1 MQVIPESYTR
11 LSGTASDVRENLG
24 PLADLAGKWVGSK
37 GWNLVAL
44 PSKGSTP
51 SDEGDFKL
59 LLQPYTETIVF
70 TPIGGAVRNR
80 GGDVDQFVTGLMYE
94 LTVSDTETN
103 ETLHVENGMWLY
115 LDNVFNND
123 GTAGPKPPF
132 SLARSATIPHGD
144 SAMILGNASETNGSP
159 SFPVQS
165 ALPPDTGPNTPLGY
179 TDDYSTV
186 PQGTPF
192 VSADVNKTLEA
203 DIAGQDIVHTTT
215 FVMDSKNSG
224 GITNIPFIVDRADT
238 PRFETI
244 FWIETVKEADGSTF
258 LQLQYTQISDIIFHK
273 KFGKDG
279 LITWPH
285 VNVNTLKKV

>member
-1 MQVIPESYTR
+1 MKILAESYTR
-11 LSGTASDVRENLG
+11 LSGSARDVRENLG

-51 SDEGDFKL
+51 SDQGDFDL
-59 LLQPYTETIVF
+59 LLQPYTETIIF
-70 TPIGGAVRNR
+70 TPIGGPVRNR

-94 LTVSDTETN
+94 LTVSDSNSN

-123 GTAGPKPPF
+123 GSPGPKPPF

-144 SAMILGNASETNGSP
+144 SAMILGNAKETDGPP
-159 SFPVQS
+159 SFPMQS
-165 ALPPDTGPNTPLGY
+165 ALPPDTGPNTPFGY
-179 TDDYSTV
+179 TDPYHTIGH
-186 PQGTPF
+186 GTPF
-192 VSADVNKTLEA
+192 VSADINQTLRD
-203 DIAGQDIVHTTT
+203 DIAGQNIIHTST
-215 FVMDSKNSG
+215 FVMDSKNKG
-224 GITNIPFIVDRADT
+224 GMINIPFIVERADT

-244 FWIETVKEADGSTF
+244 FWIETVKADDGATF
-258 LQLQYTQISDIIFHK
+258 QQLQYTQVSDIIFHK
-273 KFGKDG
+273 KFGADG

-285 VNVNTLKKV
+285 INVNTLKKV